1 MWKNEGR
8 HVTELRRI
16 DFCKNN
22 AVAIDNSDLP
32 SDDQVGQLVHFTGTV
47 TVDDSTIELAPGSAL
62 NITSP
67 LSKAL
72 VIRRTCMIYQKFE
85 QAQQQVKE
93 DIVGAGTT
101 TTTTYTVKE
110 DWSPMGPG
118 PETLPHLP
126 DEHNSRGVWDEL
138 IAASGSQVE
147 EALADNGMPPEL
159 MALLGGGMTKAPNG
173 MSVSPAAHVGGF
185 GLTKEVLKAHPGV
198 FFAEWTPV
206 PSDYIPD
213 VVEGLPELRKDRYG
227 NLTTVEEGEQPTNG
241 DVMIKYEYAGDGFD
255 ASFVVEQV
263 LLASDPETGVP
274 VQKYGVDKAPVI
286 DDKCCG
292 KIHDD
297 LGVIWMV
304 RRGTH
309 GLNEMIDMA
318 KVDEAMVTKVLRL
331 VCLVLIIAGWS
342 LLFSIFSTLLH
353 TLPIL
358 GKLGDFAIF
367 IVALILGCLCF
378 CGVTAVAYIR
388 YRPLMA
394 GGILGLA
401 ALITALCWVQLG
413 ETAANS
419 SPPTMQPVASP
430 EMIEFDDTIADMA
443 PEDVALEYY

>member
-1 MWKNEGR
+1 
-8 HVTELRRI
+8 
-16 DFCKNN
+16 
-22 AVAIDNSDLP
+22 
-32 SDDQVGQLVHFTGTV
+32 
-47 TVDDSTIELAPGSAL
+47 
-62 NITSP
+62 
-67 LSKAL
+67 
-72 VIRRTCMIYQKFE
+72 MIYQKFE

-213 VVEGLPELRKDRYG
+213 VIEGLPELRKDRYG